1 MRNSI
6 PKSLPTGGQ
15 AHSEI
20 RIQKSMRKTKIAILI
35 LILLIGGIVL
45 TSFWMNL
52 QGKKDSGEGE
62 SLAKI
67 PHGEADMRL
76 EKIRFVEDKQ
86 GIKTWELDAK
96 AIQQYQDQNIIL
108 LEDVKVTFYM
118 KDGRS
123 FILSGNKG
131 KIYQDSKNMELVGDV
146 LLTSS
151 DGYRLK
157 THSISYQH
165 ANKEATTSDPVE
177 IEGKEIQVVGI
188 GMRVDMEAKIIKI
201 LSQAKTRW
209 KGREGG

>member
-1 MRNSI
+1 MKRA
-6 PKSLPTGGQ
+6 KVV
-15 AHSEI
+15 
-20 RIQKSMRKTKIAILI
+20 ILI

-45 TSFWMNL
+45 TSLWMNL
-52 QGKKDSGEGE
+52 QGKKESGEGE

-67 PHGEADMRL
+67 PHVDADMHL
-76 EKIRFVEDKQ
+76 EKIRFVEDKH
-86 GIKTWELDAK
+86 GKKTWELDAK
-96 AIQQYQDQNIIL
+96 AIQQYQGQNIIL
-108 LEDVKVTFYM
+108 LEDVKVTFYT

-131 KIYQDSKNMELVGDV
+131 KVYQDSKNMELVGDV

-157 THSISYQH
+157 THSVSYQH
-165 ANKEATTSDPVE
+165 ANKKVTTSDPVE
-177 IEGKEIQVVGI
+177 IEGKEIQVVGT

-209 KGREGG
+209 KGGEGG

>member
-1 MRNSI
+1 M
-6 PKSLPTGGQ
+6 KK
-15 AHSEI
+15 A
-20 RIQKSMRKTKIAILI
+20 KVAILI

-45 TSFWMNL
+45 ASLWMNL
-52 QGKKDSGEGE
+52 HGKRGLGEGE

-67 PHGEADMRL
+67 PQVDADMHL
-76 EKIRFVEDKQ
+76 EKIRLVEDKH
-86 GIKTWELDAK
+86 GKKTWELDAK
-96 AIQQYQDQNIIL
+96 AIQQYQGQNIIL
-108 LEDVKVTFYM
+108 LEEVKVTFYTE
-118 KDGRS
+118 DGRS

-157 THSISYQH
+157 TQSVSYQH
-165 ANKEATTSDPVE
+165 ANKRAFTSDPVE
-177 IEGKEIQVVGI
+177 IEGKEIQVVGT

-209 KGREGG
+209 KGGEGG